1 MSAKGGKVSRGAP
14 EEAVDELLE
23 EARALAMYVAQRGGD
38 VGVSAG
44 QRAFEDLVEAIA
56 EVEVEDASARAVGNL
71 QVAYGKLTALTYT
84 ARQVSGRTLLDT
96 KGGKTLWAR
105 VRRYRPLWLG
115 LVLFC
120 GALWLTAG
128 DDGSIEAV
136 RPLLLSA
143 VWGGLGACVFLA
155 KRISDRLAGMAYED
169 ARMRG
174 DGIRVFLGAMLG
186 VVAVGLFFPEFD
198 GSEVVLT
205 ENLASLADQLRL
217 VREAVVPAGEQV
229 PPLDAP
235 GRGDT
240 GVPFGVAPATL
251 AFLAGLGVKPVYAAF
266 ESLSEALA
274 SRFKASTKQRPE

>member
-205 ENLASLADQLRL
+205 ENLASLAEQLRL

>member
-1 MSAKGGKVSRGAP
+1 MQGGDVSSGVRQAD
-14 EEAVDELLE
+14 VDELLE
-23 EARALAMYVAQRGGD
+23 EARALAMYVAQRGDD

-56 EVEVEDASARAVGNL
+56 EAEVEDLSPRVVGSL
-71 QVAYGKLTALTYT
+71 RVAYGKLAALTYS

-96 KGGKTLWAR
+96 KGGKTFWAR

-120 GALWLTAG
+120 GALLLTVVEGEAI
-128 DDGSIEAV
+128 DAV

-155 KRISDRLAGMAYED
+155 KRISDRLAEMAYED

-186 VVAVGLFFPEFD
+186 VVAVGLFFPELD
-198 GSEVVLT
+198 GSQVVLM
-205 ENLASLADQLRL
+205 EDLAALAEQLQL
-217 VREAVVPAGEQV
+217 VREDVAPAGEDV
-229 PPLDAP
+229 PPLATP
-235 GRGDT
+235 GKDET
-240 GVPFGVAPATL
+240 GVSFGVAPATL

-266 ESLSEALA
+266 ESLSETLA
-274 SRFKASTKQRPE
+274 SRFKASGGRRPE